1 MPFHGAR
8 AAEMGMDVAVAGVGW
23 PRAVPHNATHLYV
36 FYSAGG
42 IDFWTNGTNHIADT
56 GLVSAALVDR
66 SMHGCVRL

>member
-1 MPFHGAR
+1 MAHAR
-8 AAEMGMDVAVAGVGW
+8 LRWGWLVAVAGVGW
-23 PRAVPHNATHLYV
+23 PRAIPHNATHFYV

-56 GLVSAALVDR
+56 GLVSAATVDR